1 MAAPLSQQA
10 QPPVASPSAGDETA
24 PQPAGSATVTTLQ
37 VNAAPTT
44 FGQPLVLFAA
54 VELLGPAIVV
64 GKPIDF
70 YLDDTKIGTSV
81 LLIPDG
87 PTKFRSFFPVSFLP
101 QAGTHTVTAR
111 FAGSESEIPGLPS
124 ALPSTSEGTTIVVAQ
139 APTQTTILESPTSP
153 AAFAPIDV
161 VARVS
166 SAVPGLAGTAV
177 LLADGSPVQT
187 ETLAA
192 DGTVRFEQA
201 EVPWGVNELTVAYTG
216 DASGNWA
223 NSTSEAVAYGA
234 REIGTSA
241 NLSLSTHQ
249 LRAIDTVTAELE
261 VRADGLGAHIDPR
274 GGIEILVDGE
284 VFYAE
289 ASSDDRDATQGDG
302 VSRFEATLSG
312 LTPGSHQVSARY
324 LPAPGFGGAEIAP
337 VELNVRAVETVL
349 TPAESELHGTPA
361 HPATVD
367 VTVALAEE
375 EPGTDPDPEPETVAT
390 RSAASAAPAEAFLP
404 NGTVQVFVG
413 DEPLGEPFVVTDGAG
428 TTVLAGLP
436 VGTHEIDLRF
446 VPAEQGLLRSSATVT
461 AIIVADET
469 DGGTD
474 GETDGGTDG
483 ETDGGTEG
491 GSAVTPKTPSETS
504 GGALAKT
511 GGADQSGILLGGAT
525 LLLGAGAALTV
536 ARARRRNS

>member
-1 MAAPLSQQA
+1 MAVPLSQEA
-10 QPPVASPSAGDETA
+10 QQPVATPSAWDGRA
-24 PQPAGSATVTTLQ
+24 PQPAPSETVTTLR

-44 FGQPLVLFAA
+44 FGQPLILSAA
-54 VELLGPAIVV
+54 VELLGPAMVI
-64 GKPIDF
+64 GKSIDF

-81 LLIPDG
+81 LLIPEG
-87 PTKFRSFFPVSFLP
+87 PTKYGALFPVTFTP
-101 QAGTHTVTAR
+101 QAGTHTLTAR
-111 FAGSESEIPGLPS
+111 FAGSESDIPGLPN
-124 ALPSTSEGTTIVVAQ
+124 ALPSISESATIVVAQ
-139 APTQTTILESPTSP
+139 APTQTTILEAPTSP

-166 SAVPGLAGTAV
+166 SSASGVAGTAV

-216 DASGNWA
+216 DVSGNWA
-223 NSTSEAVAYGA
+223 NSTSASVSYGA

-261 VRADGLGAHIDPR
+261 VRADGLGARIDPR

-289 ASSDDRDATQGDG
+289 ASSDDRDATPGDG
-302 VSRFEATLSG
+302 ISRFEASLSG

-349 TPAESELHGTPA
+349 TPAKSELHGTPA

-375 EPGTDPDPEPETVAT
+375 EPGTDPVPETVAT
-390 RSAASAAPAEAFLP
+390 RRAANAAPADALLP

-413 DEPLGEPFVVTDGAG
+413 DEPLGDPFVVTDGAG
-428 TTVLAGLP
+428 TAELAGLP
-436 VGTHEIDLRF
+436 VGTHVVDLRF
-446 VPAEQGLLRSSATVT
+446 IPAEQGLLRSSATVT
-461 AIIVADET
+461 ATIAADET

-474 GETDGGTDG
+474 GETDG
-483 ETDGGTEG
+483 ETDGGTNG
-491 GSAVTPKTPSETS
+491 GSTVTPKAPGKTTGS
-504 GGALAKT
+504 ALAKT
-511 GGADQSGILLGGAT
+511 GGAEQSGILLGGAA
-525 LLLGAGAALTV
+525 LLLGAGAAFTL
-536 ARARRRNS
+536 ARTRRRNS